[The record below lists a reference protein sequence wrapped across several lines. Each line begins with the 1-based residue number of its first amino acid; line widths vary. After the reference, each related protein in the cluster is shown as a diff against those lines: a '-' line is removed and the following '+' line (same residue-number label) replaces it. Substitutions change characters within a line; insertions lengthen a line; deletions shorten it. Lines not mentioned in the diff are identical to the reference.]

1 MFSKIALAVL
11 ATSLLT
17 SASFARELNFKE
29 GVIGAQ
35 TEILGDSNIAP
46 KCSHITAKLNMDDAA
61 LESLKG
67 EISMDLINLKSENEK
82 RDEHMY
88 EALHVKEHPSTMF
101 KLKEVKKE
109 ADGYHL
115 LGTLTL
121 NKQIKEINT
130 KADITDQSDLLK
142 LKGGFSIKMSEF
154 GIEPPTLLFLSV
166 RDEVVIS
173 YDLTL
178 AKN

>member
-11 ATSLLT
+11 ATSVLT
-17 SASFARELNFKE
+17 SASFARELTYKE
-29 GVIGAQ
+29 GFIGAQ

-46 KCSHITAKLNMDDAA
+46 KSSSILTKLSMDTAP
-61 LESLKG
+61 ESLKG
-67 EISMDLINLKSENEK
+67 EISLALLSLKSENEK

-88 EALHVKEHPSTMF
+88 EALHVKEHPNTNF
-101 KLKEVKKE
+101 KIKEVKKE

-115 LGTLTL
+115 LGTLSL
-121 NKQIKEINT
+121 NKQTKEIDT
-130 KADITDQSDLLK
+130 KADITEQNNLVK
-142 LKGGFSIKMSEF
+142 LKGGFNIKMSDF

-178 AKN
+178 AQN

>member
-1 MFSKIALAVL
+1 MFTKIAF
-11 ATSLLT
+11 SLLC
-17 SASFARELNFKE
+17 ASLLCGSMYAKELSFKE
-29 GVIGAQ
+29 GTIGAQ
-35 TEILGDSNIAP
+35 TEILGDSNINP
-46 KCSHITAKLNMDDAA
+46 KSSQVEAKLSMDDAI
-61 LESLKG
+61 ESLKG
-67 EISMDLINLKSENEK
+67 DISLDLLNLKSENEK

-88 EALHVKEHPSTMF
+88 ETLHVKEHPSTVF
-101 KLKEVKKE
+101 QLKEVSKE
-109 ADGYHL
+109 SDGYHL
-115 LGTLTL
+115 IGLLTL
-121 NKQIKEINT
+121 NKQTKEINT
-130 KADITDQSDLLK
+130 KADITDQNDLLK

>member
-1 MFSKIALAVL
+1 MFNKIAF
-11 ATSLLT
+11 SLL
-17 SASFARELNFKE
+17 SASLLCGVAYAKELSFKE
-29 GVIGAQ
+29 GSIGAQ
-35 TEILGDSNIAP
+35 TEILGDSNINP
-46 KCSHITAKLNMDDAA
+46 KTSQIVAKLSMDDAI
-61 LESLKG
+61 ESLKG
-67 EISMDLINLKSENEK
+67 DISLELLNLKSDNDK

-88 EALHVKEHPSTMF
+88 EALHVKAAPITTF
-101 KLKEVKKE
+101 KLKEVSKE

-115 LGTLTL
+115 IGVLTL
-121 NKQIKEINT
+121 NKQTKEINT

-166 RDEVVIS
+166 RDEVAIA

>member
-1 MFSKIALAVL
+1 MFNKIAL
-11 ATSLLT
+11 SLLT
-17 SASFARELNFKE
+17 ASLLCGAAYAKELSFKE
-29 GVIGAQ
+29 GFIGAQ
-35 TEILGDSNIAP
+35 TEIFGDSNINP
-46 KCSHITAKLNMDDAA
+46 KSSQIVTKLNMDDTI
-61 LESLKG
+61 ESLKG
-67 EISMDLINLKSENEK
+67 DISLELLSLKSDNEK

-88 EALHVKEHPSTMF
+88 EALHVKAHPSTTF
-101 KLKEVKKE
+101 KLKEVNKK

-115 LGTLTL
+115 IGVLTL
-121 NKQIKEINT
+121 NKQTKEIDT

-142 LKGGFSIKMSEF
+142 LKGAFSIKMSEF

-166 RDEVVIS
+166 RDEVVIT

>member
-1 MFSKIALAVL
+1 MFSKIAL
-11 ATSLLT
+11 SLLT
-17 SASFARELNFKE
+17 ASLLCGAAYAKELSFKE
-29 GVIGAQ
+29 GFIGAQ
-35 TEILGDSNIAP
+35 TEILGDSNINP
-46 KCSHITAKLNMDDAA
+46 KSAQIVTKLNMDDAI
-61 LESLKG
+61 ESLKG
-67 EISMDLINLKSENEK
+67 DIALELLSLKSENEK

-88 EALHVKEHPSTMF
+88 EALHVKAHPSTTF
-101 KLKEVKKE
+101 KLKEVNKE

-115 LGTLTL
+115 IGVLTL
-121 NKQIKEINT
+121 NKQTKEIDT

-166 RDEVVIS
+166 RDEVVIA

>member
-1 MFSKIALAVL
+1 MFNKITFSLITA
-11 ATSLLT
+11 SLLCGAMYAKDL
-17 SASFARELNFKE
+17 SFKE
-29 GVIGAQ
+29 GTIGAQ
-35 TEILGDSNIAP
+35 TEILGDSNINP
-46 KCSHITAKLNMDDAA
+46 KSSQVVAKLSMDDAI
-61 LESLKG
+61 ESLKG
-67 EISMDLINLKSENEK
+67 NISLDLLNLKSENEK

-88 EALHVKEHPSTMF
+88 EALHVKAQPSTTF
-101 KLKEVKKE
+101 KLNEVKKE

-121 NKQIKEINT
+121 NKQTKEIDT
-130 KADITDQSDLLK
+130 KTDITDQSDLLK
-142 LKGGFSIKMSEF
+142 LKGAFNIKMSDF

-166 RDEVVIS
+166 RDEVAIS

>member
-11 ATSLLT
+11 ATSLLS
-17 SASFARELNFKE
+17 SASFASDLHYKE
-29 GVIGAQ
+29 GFIQAQ

-46 KCSHITAKLNMDDAA
+46 KSSNILTKLSIDTTP
-61 LESLKG
+61 ESLKG
-67 EISMDLINLKSENEK
+67 DISLELLSLKSENEK

-88 EALHVKEHPSTMF
+88 EALHAKEHPSTNF
-101 KLKEVKKE
+101 KIKEVKKE

-115 LGTLTL
+115 VGVLSL
-121 NKQIKEINT
+121 NKQTKEVDT
-130 KADITDQSDLLK
+130 KADITEQDNLLK
-142 LKGGFSIKMSEF
+142 LKGGFSIKMSDF

-173 YDLTL
+173 YDLAL

>member
-1 MFSKIALAVL
+1 MFNKIAF
-11 ATSLLT
+11 SLLT
-17 SASFARELNFKE
+17 ASLLCGSMYAKELSFKE
-29 GVIGAQ
+29 GSIGAQ
-35 TEILGDSNIAP
+35 TEILGDSNINP
-46 KCSHITAKLNMDDAA
+46 KSSQVVAKLSMDDAV
-61 LESLKG
+61 ESLKG
-67 EISMDLINLKSENEK
+67 DITLDLLNLKSENEK

-88 EALHVKEHPSTMF
+88 EALHVKAQPTTTF

-121 NKQIKEINT
+121 NKQIKEIDT
-130 KADITDQSDLLK
+130 KAEIADQSDLLK
-142 LKGGFSIKMSEF
+142 LKGGFNIKMSDF

-166 RDEVVIS
+166 RDEVAIS